1 MLRLSRNSA
10 YSHCTPILNRVELW
24 VYPEWAQSKAC
35 AQNQVCVKLPEKTT
49 TVRGDDHYSKP
60 EFGSTFFKIQNPSL
74 SKTEREFTVE
84 DTSECQTLFEQLSVS
99 SDHKTNVE
107 YGHYQTNYLTTKDV
121 ALCSI
126 IDENDTFTSWLS
138 FFTRFPFED
147 LTLPAEML
155 ETIEHG
161 LTSITNQPDFF
172 ELAMNAL
179 LALRH
184 WLHESGVVTELKQ
197 EAFNLEISE
206 KIHGAQVNGFGWCEL
221 DKLWISHL

>member
-1 MLRLSRNSA
+1 MLRLSRNST
-10 YSHCTPILNRVELW
+10 YSHSTPILNRVELW

-35 AQNQVCVKLPEKTT
+35 AQNQVCVKLPEKTV
-49 TVRGDDHYSKP
+49 TVCGDDHSSQP
-60 EFGSTFFKIQNPSL
+60 DFGSTFFKIQSPML
-74 SKTEREFTVE
+74 SKTVREFTVE

-99 SDHKTNVE
+99 GDSKTNVK
-107 YGHYQTNYLTTKDV
+107 YGHYLTNYLTTKDV

-147 LTLPAEML
+147 LALPTEMIDR
-155 ETIEHG
+155 IEQG
-161 LTSITNQPDFF
+161 LTSITNQPNF

-179 LALRH
+179 LELKH
-184 WLHESGVVTELKQ
+184 WLNDSGVVVELKQ
-197 EAFNLEISE
+197 EAFNLEVSE

-221 DKLWISHL
+221 DQLWISHL